1 MLWLFFSLSALAN
14 EELELNAV
22 RKLEESIK
30 AQDHL
35 EVETEEFEE
44 KVQSN
49 RYKSPNP
56 TVKFRTILESGIEHG
71 HIKSGSV
78 LIRLKDN
85 KSFELTEP
93 FYGKFYR
100 LQDEFGFK
108 YVQSNNGK
116 CEYKIKSQV
125 FNSIEPQLDLYVSP
139 KKYTP
144 APKAISRADYDTQF
158 KLKPDLSILSG
169 IVQGQYMRDLF
180 NDNKASTGLST
191 QYGIGFFAD
200 WKIPIKGGF
209 AVHYEK
215 TNYSLKGNGKVT
227 YSSISFG
234 PQFKTKE
241 FSLAN
246 YPIHFLTQFRFGPFS
261 RANAETVN
269 GNVDFKFNS
278 ADFLVSAQHPIEN
291 RLGKFCLGV
300 FFQSQWL
307 NIKDQKEIVSL
318 NTSNQTN
325 KSFGLS
331 FTQVFE

>member
-1 MLWLFFSLSALAN
+1 MLWLLFSLTALAN
-14 EELELNAV
+14 EELELKAV

-30 AQDHL
+30 SQDYL
-35 EVETEEFEE
+35 EDDSEEFEE
-44 KVQSN
+44 KAPSN

-56 TVKFRTILESGIEHG
+56 KVRFGSILESGIEHG

-85 KSFELTEP
+85 KSFELTES
-93 FYGKFYR
+93 FYGKLYR

-108 YVQSNNGK
+108 YVLSNDGK
-116 CEYKIKSQV
+116 CHYKIKSQF

-144 APKAISRADYDTQF
+144 APKTISRAEYDTQF
-158 KLKPDLSILSG
+158 KFKPDITFLSG

-191 QYGIGFFAD
+191 QYGLGLFAD

-215 TNYSLKGNGKVT
+215 TNYLLKGNGKVT

-241 FSLAN
+241 FNLGE
-246 YPIHFLTQFRFGPFS
+246 YPIHFLTQFRVGPFS
-261 RANAETVN
+261 RANAETAN

-278 ADFLVSAQHPIEN
+278 ADLLLAAQHPMNN
-291 RLGKFCLGV
+291 RLGKFCVGV

-318 NTSNQTN
+318 NTSNQSN
-325 KSFGLS
+325 KSLGLS
-331 FTQVFE
+331 LTQVFE